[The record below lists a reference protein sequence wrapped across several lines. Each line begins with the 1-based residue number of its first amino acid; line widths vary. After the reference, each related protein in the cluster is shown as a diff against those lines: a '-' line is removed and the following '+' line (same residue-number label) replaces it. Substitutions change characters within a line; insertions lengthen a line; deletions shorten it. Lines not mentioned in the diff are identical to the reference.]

1 MARSS
6 LDSRHMSMTFDV
18 IEMEYQIPRANV
30 ACYMMK
36 MSVPPLFGGIMALG
50 TGH

>member
-6 LDSRHMSMTFDV
+6 LDSRHMSMVFDV
-18 IEMEYQIPRANV
+18 FEMEYQIPNV
-30 ACYMMK
+30 ACYMIK
-36 MSVPPLFGGIMALG
+36 ISVPPLFGGIMALG